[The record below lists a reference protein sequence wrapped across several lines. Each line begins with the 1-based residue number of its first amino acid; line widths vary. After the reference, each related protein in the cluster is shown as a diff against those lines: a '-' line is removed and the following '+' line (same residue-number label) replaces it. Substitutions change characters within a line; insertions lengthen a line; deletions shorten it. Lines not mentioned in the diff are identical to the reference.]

1 MNFMQELNESL
12 FYTSLWI
19 VHNNYVLQMY
29 AHAATLAFM

>member
-1 MNFMQELNESL
+1 MNFVQELNGAL

-19 VHNNYVLQMY
+19 VQNNYVLQMY